1 MSLRRNGPLDRRLE
15 IPSATKFESFA
26 PTMKSVSTD
35 QNGLRL
41 VPEFGRLHLPVRA
54 SFFYLRDTR
63 FVWGVLRFGLKR
75 RASHGQA
82 DFLREGNA
90 INCRTHTNPGPTET
104 RPTSPRGHAMVSG
117 P

>member
-15 IPSATKFESFA
+15 IPTGTKFESFA

-54 SFFYLRDTR
+54 SFF
-63 FVWGVLRFGLKR
+63 
-75 RASHGQA
+75 
-82 DFLREGNA
+82 
-90 INCRTHTNPGPTET
+90 
-104 RPTSPRGHAMVSG
+104 VSG
-117 P
+117 TLASCGVF